1 MKGLITKDYRIILS
15 QKKFL
20 ILYSLVA
27 VMLGFSMDQAFI
39 VGYMPM
45 VGMLLLLSTISY
57 DHNDNGFSF
66 IMTMPVKPGDYAV
79 AKYIFTIM
87 GTVII
92 WTFSI
97 VLQLMSLILQNKLD
111 TLDFP
116 DLIMSDLMILPIFL
130 IILAFMVPIDIKY
143 TPEKGRIVVFILFGV
158 FMVIVLA
165 GKTVAELL
173 ADKINFDAQ
182 KLFSMFDSVGALIA
196 VFAVSIIALSISL
209 MTSIRI
215 MQNKEF

>member
-1 MKGLITKDYRIILS
+1 
-15 QKKFL
+15 
-20 ILYSLVA
+20 
-27 VMLGFSMDQAFI
+27 
-39 VGYMPM
+39 
-45 VGMLLLLSTISY
+45 
-57 DHNDNGFSF
+57 
-66 IMTMPVKPGDYAV
+66 MTMPVKPGDYAV

-97 VLQLMSLILQNKLD
+97 VLQLMSLVLQSKMD
-111 TLDFP
+111 TLDLP
-116 DLIMSDLMILPIFL
+116 DLIMSDLVILPVFL

-143 TPEKGRIVVFILFGV
+143 APEKGRIVMFVLFGV

-165 GKTVAELL
+165 GKAVAELL
-173 ADKINFDAQ
+173 ADKINFDVQ
-182 KLFSMFDSVGALIA
+182 KLFSIFDSVGALIA